1 MAEWWRAA
9 VTTARLMVGQRDYDL
24 YVSRRRRFDP
34 EAQVMSREE
43 FFRYCQEQRYGG
55 KSIKKCPC

>member
-1 MAEWWRAA
+1 MAELWRA
-9 VTTARLMVGQRDYDL
+9 VVRTARLMVGQRDYDV

-34 EAQVMSREE
+34 EAQVMSREA

-55 KSIKKCPC
+55 KDVRKCPC

>member
-1 MAEWWRAA
+1 MAELWRA
-9 VTTARLMVGQRDYDL
+9 VVRTARLMVGQRDYDV

-34 EAQVMSREE
+34 EAQVMSREA

-55 KSIKKCPC
+55 KGVRKCPC